1 MAAGIGAGAPLS
13 VQTEERRR
21 WAARQRHWHL
31 LHSDILQHSERVAP
45 LDATRLTSEQEAAL
59 AACFAALE
67 AEPPVGRYARA
78 IGKISLDE
86 LSLCLKAL
94 GYRAEQELAC
104 LQEAAALAAADD
116 PCRLSADM
124 FMRLF
129 GRAPKPPAVL
139 KNLTSIGKV
148 AAAVRREAVEQAAD
162 RAAGPSVAS
171 SEEGRFAAEARMKK
185 LADMGKEAFP
195 FSIVADAHRISTL
208 ISAYTSGGAAAA
220 GPK

>member
-129 GRAPKPPAVL
+129 GRALLACHHEVCELPELLDLALQFAHFLLPGWRDGADVCRIQWPHGCR
-139 KNLTSIGKV
+139 N
-148 AAAVRREAVEQAAD
+148 AAARQGGRGGQSEQCRPHLPQLLCY
-162 RAAGPSVAS
+162 RANC
-171 SEEGRFAAEARMKK
+171 
-185 LADMGKEAFP
+185 
-195 FSIVADAHRISTL
+195 
-208 ISAYTSGGAAAA
+208 
-220 GPK
+220 